1 MDKTRKD
8 IIQIFKECGLKIE
21 IAINLFEVNFLNVTL
36 NLMNQSYRP
45 YKKPNDNL
53 LYINTSL
60 NHTSQILKQLS
71 ISINERL

>member
-60 NHTSQILKQLS
+60 NHTSQILKQLP